1 MKGHHWFYYKHIG
14 VEILRQSGPV
24 FVLNVS
30 ACSLRTGHV
39 ACANDKWLEWVK
51 LRSQWL
57 PGVPAV
63 FQQSSF
69 PQPSPLLLTG
79 LIIWHTSRSPLFH
92 ASSCCLPNWW
102 LNTLERPS
110 LLFYLFYIYISIRS
124 KAVEAREGP
133 LIPTP
138 HLLSSFYFSFLS
150 PLHYVSSFLH
160 YSLSFPSKPQ
170 REKIRCW
177 TSIHLQERE
186 EKMSEGWPTDILN
199 LRCLAAFNLH
209 IW

>member
-1 MKGHHWFYYKHIG
+1 MKGHHWFSHKHIG

-24 FVLNVS
+24 CVANVS
-30 ACSLRTGHV
+30 ACSLGTGHV

-79 LIIWHTSRSPLFH
+79 LIVWHFTRSTSRSPLFH
-92 ASSCCLPNWW
+92 SSSCCPPNWW

-110 LLFYLFYIYISIRS
+110 LLFYLIIYMCPFKGGGGSWRAS
-124 KAVEAREGP
+124 HSHS
-133 LIPTP
+133 
-138 HLLSSFYFSFLS
+138 HLLSSFFSSFLS
-150 PLHYVSSFLH
+150 PFIT
-160 YSLSFPSKPQ
+160 SLLFF
-170 REKIRCW
+170 I
-177 TSIHLQERE
+177 IH
-186 EKMSEGWPTDILN
+186 
-199 LRCLAAFNLH
+199 
-209 IW
+209 

>member
-1 MKGHHWFYYKHIG
+1 MKGHHWFSHKHIG
-14 VEILRQSGPV
+14 VEILRQSCPV
-24 FVLNVS
+24 CVANVS
-30 ACSLRTGHV
+30 ACSLGTGHV

-79 LIIWHTSRSPLFH
+79 LIVWHFTRSTSRSPLFH
-92 ASSCCLPNWW
+92 SSSCCPPNWW

-110 LLFYLFYIYISIRS
+110 LLFYLIFYIYVRS

-138 HLLSSFYFSFLS
+138 ISSARFFSSFLS

-170 REKIRCW
+170 REKIRRW
-177 TSIHLQERE
+177 TSIHLQEWE
-186 EKMSEGWPTDILN
+186 EKMSEGWQTDI
-199 LRCLAAFNLH
+199 FK
-209 IW
+209 WKV

>member
-24 FVLNVS
+24 FVANLS
-30 ACSLRTGHV
+30 ACSLGTGHV

-79 LIIWHTSRSPLFH
+79 LIIWHFTRSTSRSPLFH
-92 ASSCCLPNWW
+92 ASSCCPPNWW

-110 LLFYLFYIYISIRS
+110 LLFYLFLYISIYPFKGGGGSWRAS
-124 KAVEAREGP
+124 HSHSPSPQLVLFLFSLPPSLRLFFSSLFIKFPFKAPERKDTLLDFNPPAGARGEN
-133 LIPTP
+133 
-138 HLLSSFYFSFLS
+138 
-150 PLHYVSSFLH
+150 
-160 YSLSFPSKPQ
+160 
-170 REKIRCW
+170 
-177 TSIHLQERE
+177 ERGMTNRYI
-186 EKMSEGWPTDILN
+186 KSEMFGCI
-199 LRCLAAFNLH
+199 
-209 IW
+209 